1 MDFSEFHVANTPG
14 NDFGLAV
21 HASRSVVRLH
31 RLLRTENST
40 KNQRPNKRRNK
51 KKRKPKTKQT
61 LLRLGSVRSLVV
73 GIFMPT
79 PKDEGSGELGE
90 VDEELGMERSFSD
103 DHLLKL
109 HPLWHL
115 DLAVSS

>member
-1 MDFSEFHVANTPG
+1 L
-14 NDFGLAV
+14 FGFIGCCEQKTAQKT
-21 HASRSVVRLH
+21 RD
-31 RLLRTENST
+31 RTKEEI
-40 KNQRPNKRRNK
+40 KRRENQRPNK
-51 KKRKPKTKQT
+51 P

>member
-1 MDFSEFHVANTPG
+1 
-14 NDFGLAV
+14 
-21 HASRSVVRLH
+21 
-31 RLLRTENST
+31 
-40 KNQRPNKRRNK
+40 
-51 KKRKPKTKQT
+51 
-61 LLRLGSVRSLVV
+61 
-73 GIFMPT
+73 MPT